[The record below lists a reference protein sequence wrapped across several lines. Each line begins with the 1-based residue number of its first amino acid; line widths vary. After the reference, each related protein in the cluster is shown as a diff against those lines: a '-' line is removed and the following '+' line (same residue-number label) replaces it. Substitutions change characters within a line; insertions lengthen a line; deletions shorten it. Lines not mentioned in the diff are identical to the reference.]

1 MFTGFETAL
10 IEEYPGLSE
19 RKRKNSHRY
28 HNRMCTGKVIP
39 VCMNDRR
46 TDILYKDRY

>member
-19 RKRKNSHRY
+19 RKGKIGIDNST
-28 HNRMCTGKVIP
+28 CIF
-39 VCMNDRR
+39 
-46 TDILYKDRY
+46 